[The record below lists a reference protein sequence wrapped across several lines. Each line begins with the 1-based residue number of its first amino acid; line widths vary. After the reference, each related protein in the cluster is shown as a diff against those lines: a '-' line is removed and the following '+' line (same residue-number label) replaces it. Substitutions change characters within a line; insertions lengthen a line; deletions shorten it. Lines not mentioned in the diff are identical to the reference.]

1 MAEDAAEKTEEPTP
15 KRLEDA
21 RRKGQVA
28 SSRDVSSVIVLA
40 LALGSLAGFGLPR
53 LFQALAGQ
61 AAAAWGGSEIVPH
74 TVGDFHAVILAH
86 GSTLLVAFLPLA
98 LLLMLA
104 GATSNVVQTGLMF
117 STEALGFKAN
127 RISPVQGFKRLFSPD
142 RLFDLAKAP
151 LKVGVVG
158 AAMAFTMVPALE
170 AVLSLVSAPPIVI
183 GQTMRA
189 LGVQTA
195 GIALFGL
202 SALAVGDFV
211 WVRNRHRKQLRMSLR
226 EVRDE
231 MRERDGSPEVR
242 SRRRQVQREMSRRRM
257 IAEVALADV
266 VLVNPTHFAIAL
278 RYVRGEM
285 AAPKVLARGRGA
297 VAERIRREA
306 RRHDVP
312 IVENPP
318 LTRLLYKSARVG
330 KEIPESLF
338 EAVAEVLALVYR
350 MDRRRAGAW
359 GARA

>member
-1 MAEDAAEKTEEPTP
+1 MAEDAAQKTEEPTP

-40 LALGSLAGFGLPR
+40 LALGAFAGFGVPR
-53 LFQALAGQ
+53 LFEALARQ
-61 AAAAWGGSEIVPH
+61 ATIAWSGTEIVPS
-74 TVGDFHAVILAH
+74 TLGDYHAVILFH
-86 GSTLLVAFLPLA
+86 GTTLLVAFLPIA
-98 LLLMLA
+98 LVLMLA
-104 GATSNVVQTGLMF
+104 GAASSLVQNGPMF
-117 STEALGFKAN
+117 STEALRFKGN
-127 RISPVQGFKRLFSPD
+127 RISPIQGFKRLFSPD

-158 AAMAFTMVPALE
+158 AAMAMTLLPALD
-170 AVLSLVSAPPIVI
+170 AVLALVAAPPLEI
-183 GQTMRA
+183 GETMRA
-189 LGVQTA
+189 LGLQMSS
-195 GIALFGL
+195 IALFGL
-202 SALAVGDFV
+202 SALAVGDLV

-242 SRRRQVQREMSRRRM
+242 NKRKQVQRDLARQRM
-257 IAEVALADV
+257 IADVAEADV
-266 VLVNPTHFAIAL
+266 VLVNPTHFAVAL
-278 RYVRGEM
+278 RYAREEM
-285 AAPKVLARGRGA
+285 AAPKVVARGRGV

-306 RRHDVP
+306 RRNDVP

-318 LTRLLYKSARVG
+318 LTRLLYKTARVG

-350 MDRRRAGAW
+350 MDRRRGRAWQGAS
-359 GARA
+359 